1 MHRRESEFSYD
12 LAKRF
17 LGQAQFPFRDLDTP
31 ELHVAMM
38 RMSELL
44 FEKVFEIG
52 FRQPEPFRATC
63 GGKRAPY
70 RPFPVGEVAVG
81 KGFVLPDKGFVRRI
95 PGDELPLVKAGRII
109 QQPDDMPGQNR
120 ARVAIRTVTEFPAQ
134 IVETGGEDA
143 TFFAGYVERFCGSI
157 RKKRILFGPFLL
169 YAALEQIGVECNRP
183 QAGGRKSCICSV
195 RDGGRSMSR
204 SCNRSTAGR
213 ISSRIRK
220 HPPP

>member
-1 MHRRESEFSYD
+1 
-12 LAKRF
+12 
-17 LGQAQFPFRDLDTP
+17 
-31 ELHVAMM
+31 MM
-38 RMSELL
+38 RVPEFL
-44 FEKVFEIG
+44 FEKVFEIS

-70 RPFPVGEVAVG
+70 RPFSVGEVAVG

-157 RKKRILFGPFLL
+157 RKNVYSSARFSCTQPSNRSGWNATAHRQEAGSPA
-169 YAALEQIGVECNRP
+169 YAASGWRQINVP
-183 QAGGRKSCICSV
+183 QL
-195 RDGGRSMSR
+195 
-204 SCNRSTAGR
+204 
-213 ISSRIRK
+213 
-220 HPPP
+220 

>member
-1 MHRRESEFSYD
+1 
-12 LAKRF
+12 
-17 LGQAQFPFRDLDTP
+17 
-31 ELHVAMM
+31 MM
-38 RMSELL
+38 RVPEFL
-44 FEKVFEIG
+44 FEKVFEIS

-70 RPFPVGEVAVG
+70 RPFSVGEVAVG

-134 IVETGGEDA
+134 IVET
-143 TFFAGYVERFCGSI
+143 
-157 RKKRILFGPFLL
+157 KKRILFGPFLL

-183 QAGGRKSCICSV
+183 QAEGRKSCICSV
-195 RDGGRSMSR
+195 RMAADQCPAVVIVVLPAVFRPGFGNIRRHDQRIVSASDEGRERRTEIGSFADIETGKLQVAHRLFRIKTISASGTR
-204 SCNRSTAGR
+204 WGCN
-213 ISSRIRK
+213 
-220 HPPP
+220 P